1 MLPTPLNSP
10 NAETLGRTPPGGL
23 HLNLLKMTAMMRRTR
38 MVMMEMVIMRF
49 VAILSNG

>member
-1 MLPTPLNSP
+1 
-10 NAETLGRTPPGGL
+10 
-23 HLNLLKMTAMMRRTR
+23 MTAMMRRTR